1 MFIGT
6 FFFHIMLETY
16 GAYPFLIMMMILNIL
31 FYTEHIHEHNHI
43 YIYIIFLL
51 CNDHCFILLWKL
63 VTLFW

>member
-43 YIYIIFLL
+43 YIYI
-51 CNDHCFILLWKL
+51 
-63 VTLFW
+63 LFFYYVMIIVLFCCGNW